1 MEKRRLYG
9 MISQAAS
16 GAAFHTASG
25 VARVRQRQ
33 TVDEYPEND
42 FLLLEVVRLAAPKFR
57 AWTTM
62 QALALAFETGGW
74 VLCID
79 HNPAAA

>member
-1 MEKRRLYG
+1 
-9 MISQAAS
+9 MISRAAS

-25 VARVRQRQ
+25 IAQVKQRQ

-42 FLLLEVVRLAAPKFR
+42 FLLLEVVRLSAPKFL

-62 QALALAFETGGW
+62 QALSLAFETGGW
-74 VLCID
+74 MLCTEDI
-79 HNPAAA
+79 PLAA